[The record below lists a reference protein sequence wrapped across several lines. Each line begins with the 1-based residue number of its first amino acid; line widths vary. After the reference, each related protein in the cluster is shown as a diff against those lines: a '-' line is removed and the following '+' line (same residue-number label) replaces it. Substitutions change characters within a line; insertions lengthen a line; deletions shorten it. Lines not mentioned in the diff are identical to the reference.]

1 MTPDEF
7 IGALDVLGWSKR
19 ELVRHIRC
27 DTNLPLA
34 WERGEVEIPPRT
46 ASWLAKLARFHLK
59 QPPPTDWRVR

>member
-1 MTPDEF
+1 MTPAEF
-7 IGALDVLGWSKR
+7 TAALDVLGWSKR
-19 ELVRHIRC
+19 ELVRHIKC